1 MGIVPNP
8 KQHVANLQEIHRRRL
23 RSRPTPASPQQER
36 TTGPAA
42 WSSALTAAQD
52 SRTGGSP
59 EGPPSRCAT
68 RQGGGA
74 GPEER
79 EPGDSVGQELGG
91 TLHHRRRLGRDAVP
105 VDAIIG
111 HGERDGLDGGIQTAE
126 HGYRRWWRIDGRWV
140 RARLRWAERR
150 RRAARGEAG
159 RGGAGGGGGTEV
171 EMGSRRKVVRAG
183 LFFSLFSSLYRLY

>member
-42 WSSALTAAQD
+42 WSPALTAAQD

-59 EGPPSRCAT
+59 EGPPSRCST
-68 RQGGGA
+68 RHGGGA

-79 EPGDSVGQELGG
+79 GAGESVGQVLGAA
-91 TLHHRRRLGRDAVP
+91 LHHRRRLWRGAVLVEAAWFDFRTTYVTAGDFMASTGGKVP
-105 VDAIIG
+105 LVLDWVVGKVTCREAMRNTTAYACVSSNSVCVDSVNDYG
-111 HGERDGLDGGIQTAE
+111 YMCNCSQGYKGNPYLPGGCQ
-126 HGYRRWWRIDGRWV
+126 
-140 RARLRWAERR
+140 
-150 RRAARGEAG
+150 
-159 RGGAGGGGGTEV
+159 GTV
-171 EMGSRRKVVRAG
+171 I
-183 LFFSLFSSLYRLY
+183 Y